1 VECELIGFQCNEERA
16 QLGVRTAQLYDS
28 EMKLLLREQQSN
40 NSAVEPLRMKEVSPR
55 AAIQACACMHG
66 EGVSVHGEGVSVHV
80 EGVSVHVE
88 GVSVHVVVVCACAFL
103 LNSC

>member
-1 VECELIGFQCNEERA
+1 MECELIGFQCNEERA

-80 EGVSVHVE
+80 EGVSVHV
-88 GVSVHVVVVCACAFL
+88 VVVCACAFL